1 MIIRTRTIVSA
12 GMAVL
17 LAAGP
22 VSAQDA
28 GEDWD
33 FGQDQAR
40 DLSIAAVTFDTFG
53 VAVRCLDETLSVV
66 VSGLPTREGIQTF
79 DYQMGERTD
88 DDSLWVSGGRNQS
101 AFALWPA
108 HVARDL
114 RRGGRFALGIPDG
127 ERVRRIAVDLPASPS
142 AIGRVFE
149 ACDREMPEDSTD
161 APDRENLAGLQ
172 WRTRP
177 TPTFPA
183 RTESE
188 TGVAAIICGVAG
200 SGALRQCRVES
211 EFPEGGGF
219 GRAAVLGAHR
229 TGRVE
234 IKDGETGTMEDRR
247 VSFYVRYG
255 LGLDLPPIP
264 SRLPPR

>member
-1 MIIRTRTIVSA
+1 M
-12 GMAVL
+12 
-17 LAAGP
+17 
-22 VSAQDA
+22 
-28 GEDWD
+28 
-33 FGQDQAR
+33 
-40 DLSIAAVTFDTFG
+40 
-53 VAVRCLDETLSVV
+53 V

-114 RRGGRFALGIPDG
+114 RRGGRFALGVPDG

-149 ACDREMPEDSTD
+149 ACGREMPEDSTA

-172 WRTRP
+172 WRDRP
-177 TPTFPA
+177 TPSFPA
-183 RTESE
+183 RTDSE
-188 TGVAAIICGVAG
+188 TGVTALICGVAS

-234 IKDGETGTMEDRR
+234 MKDGETGAMEDRR

-264 SRLPPR
+264 SRLRPR